1 MHILLVSAGTYGNML
16 PFLGLGKALRARGH
30 EVTLIGSGYCQ
41 NLARREDLGFV
52 DVNDPE
58 DRYDLKPGET
68 SPGKWRFLRILKRR
82 ALRQMPRVYRFLAER
97 YVPGQTVAA
106 APAWLFGARLAQEKL
121 GLPLATIPL
130 QPLLF
135 STVHGEANWGRRLLK
150 KLIDR
155 AMDRRLRPSIDAFR
169 AEIGLP
175 PLSEPVRRWWSSP
188 DRIIGFFPEW
198 YSPVQPHWPAQTLLA
213 GFPLYDVMADGG
225 ANTEIAEYLASGE
238 PPLVFSQAS
247 QVKDARRY
255 FAASIE
261 AARLLG
267 RRAVLL
273 TAHREQIPPSLPPGV
288 RHFDF
293 VPLSTLLPHAA
304 AIVHH
309 GGIGTIAQALAAGV
323 PQLTVPGL
331 LDQFD
336 NSRRLSRLGVSSN
349 LGWTLYRPRKVARL
363 LKSLLDSPEVRRNCL
378 DYAARCRADQPFAKA
393 CSALELLH
401 KTR

>member
-1 MHILLVSAGTYGNML
+1 MHALLVSAGTYGNML

-30 EVTLIGSGYCQ
+30 EVTLIGSGYCRK
-41 NLARREDLGFV
+41 LAQREDLGFV
-52 DVNDPE
+52 DVDDPE
-58 DRYDLKPGET
+58 DRHDMKPGET
-68 SPGKWRFLRILKRR
+68 SPGKWRFLRILKNR
-82 ALRQMPRVYRFLAER
+82 ALRQMPRIYRFLADR
-97 YVPGQTVAA
+97 YVPGQTVVA
-106 APAWLFGARLAQEKL
+106 APGWLFGARLAQEKL
-121 GLPLATIPL
+121 GLPLATIQL

-135 STVHGEANWGRRLLK
+135 PRVHGGTRWGLRLLN

-175 PLSEPVRRWWSSP
+175 PLAQPIRGWWSSP
-188 DRIIGFFPEW
+188 ERIIGFFPEW
-198 YSPVQPHWPAQTLLA
+198 YSPAKPDWPSQTLLA
-213 GFPLYDVMADGG
+213 GFPLYDVMADGD
-225 ANTEIAEYLASGE
+225 ADADIKEYLAGGE

-247 QVKDARRY
+247 QVKHARHY

-261 AARLLG
+261 VARLLG
-267 RRAVLL
+267 RRAVFL
-273 TAHREQIPPSLPPGV
+273 TAHREQLPPSLPPSV

-293 VPLSTLLPHAA
+293 IPLSTLLPHAA

-323 PQLTVPGL
+323 PQLTVPGM

-336 NSRRLSRLGVSSN
+336 NSRRLLRLGVSSN
-349 LGWTLYRPRKVARL
+349 LRWTPYRPRKVARL
-363 LKSLLDSPEVRRNCL
+363 LSGLLNSPEVRQNCH
-378 DYAARCRADQPFAKA
+378 DYAVRCRADQPFEKA
-393 CSALELLH
+393 CIALEHLH